1 MIKEFEKSHN
11 QVCVK
16 CHEAAINL
24 GFKITM
30 EDISQG
36 IILFKV
42 GWSLWSFGEEFKVII
57 TNPKSNLTKVEVA
70 SQAAINAQVI
80 DWGKNKDN
88 INIFFKTLTE
98 LLEK

>member
-1 MIKEFEKSHN
+1 MFKEFEKPYN
-11 QVCVK
+11 RVCVK

-36 IILFKV
+36 KILFKV
-42 GWSLWSFGEEFKVII
+42 GWSLWSFGEEFRINI
-57 TNPKSNLTKVEVA
+57 TNLNANLTKVEVA
-70 SQAAINAQVI
+70 SQAALSAQVI

-88 INIFFKTLTE
+88 INSFFQTLTE